1 MNHSTFLTLNLQT
14 PGSRFQ
20 DPRNVFEQCFILGAI
35 GSVQRPGH
43 GAHDVA
49 RHPQTRRHVEETTQ
63 VKFLRFFSSPMNGL
77 FMYSI
82 CRIKEGYVPQEEVPK
97 YESKGKQF
105 AKARAEGSGIPGL
118 NPAPASS
125 SSISGT
131 LSTIAFELFFNIS
144 QSANIL
150 TLCFMKFNGNIR
162 YYNTLTC
169 VGRGNCL

>member
-1 MNHSTFLTLNLQT
+1 
-14 PGSRFQ
+14 
-20 DPRNVFEQCFILGAI
+20 
-35 GSVQRPGH
+35 
-43 GAHDVA
+43 
-49 RHPQTRRHVEETTQ
+49 
-63 VKFLRFFSSPMNGL
+63 MNGL

-144 QSANIL
+144 QSAQSANIL
-150 TLCFMKFNGNIR
+150 TWCFMIMKFIVSM
-162 YYNTLTC
+162 YKTF
-169 VGRGNCL
+169 